1 MFGFLN
7 INSYLSGWL
16 IKMTIE
22 KPEEVESLMDQAAY
36 DTFLKSLEE

>member
-7 INSYLSGWL
+7 SYISGWL

-22 KPEEVESLMDQAAY
+22 KPEELDSLMDQASY
-36 DTFLKSLEE
+36 DKYIKSLEE